1 MAGPAV
7 YVQGRCVSLHDETLG
22 MRMKTDRL
30 FNVRKWVVLGVALVS
45 LLVAAGAVALSN
57 PTVDVE
63 EADAG
68 GPGKGQ
74 LKHAASISAAF
85 DIDSDTA
92 LALHRDGLG
101 WGAMVK
107 LLAIAEVSGVSVDQL
122 LANVDKVDGE
132 YEFDFGSMRAGL
144 TASQQE
150 ELARM
155 PKGIGQLGHS
165 NGIPP
170 GLAKKLDT
178 NDGS

>member
-1 MAGPAV
+1 M
-7 YVQGRCVSLHDETLG
+7 
-22 MRMKTDRL
+22 
-30 FNVRKWVVLGVALVS
+30 RKWVVLGVVLVT
-45 LLVAAGAVALSN
+45 LVVAAGAVALSS

-74 LKHAASISAAF
+74 LKHAASISATF

-92 LALHRDGLG
+92 LALHRDGIG

-122 LANVDKVDGE
+122 LANVEKVDGV
-132 YEFDFGSMRAGL
+132 YQLDFGSMRADL

-150 ELARM
+150 ELASM

-165 NGIPP
+165 HGIPP
-170 GLAKKLDT
+170 GLAKRLDT

>member
-1 MAGPAV
+1 M
-7 YVQGRCVSLHDETLG
+7 
-22 MRMKTDRL
+22 
-30 FNVRKWVVLGVALVS
+30 RKWVVLGVALVS

-57 PTVDVE
+57 PSVDVE

-74 LKHAASISAAF
+74 LKHAASISATF

-92 LALHRDGLG
+92 LALHRDGIG

-150 ELARM
+150 ELASM
-155 PKGIGQLGHS
+155 PKGIGQLGHPH
-165 NGIPP
+165 GIPP